1 MATIQEILFPTDLS
15 PAADQAFDHAR
26 FLCERFQASLTLYH
40 AVQVPDHQHAHWA
53 FAHGHELWIEAERRA
68 RECLVRRAETL
79 TVSHRVMVER
89 HASVRRSVVEAIRT
103 LQPDLTVLSTHGRE
117 GLAHLLLGSIAEDV
131 MQHAFRSI
139 LCLREPDHGPA
150 LPYRRILVPT
160 DLSIASCLAFPMA
173 ALFARTFSAQLV
185 ALHVIPKTTLRSLS
199 GVPSSEE
206 VMVPSEAV
214 VARFCRTEFA
224 QLPLSVRVET
234 GTVWDRICRVAAEE
248 RADLIVMATRGH
260 DSLADRVLGSNTE
273 RVVRHAPCP
282 VLIS

>member
-1 MATIQEILFPTDLS
+1 MATIQEILYPTDLS

-26 FLCERFQASLTLYH
+26 FLSERFQASLTLYH

-68 RECLVRRAETL
+68 KECLARRAQTL
-79 TVSHRVMVER
+79 TVSHRVIVER
-89 HASVRRSVVEAIRT
+89 HASVRRSLVDKIRT
-103 LQPDLTVLSTHGRE
+103 LQPDLTVLTTHGRE
-117 GLAHLLLGSIAEDV
+117 GLAHLLLGSLAEDV
-131 MQHAFRSI
+131 LQHAFRSI

-173 ALFARTFSAQLV
+173 ALFARTFSAEVV
-185 ALHVIPKTTLRSLS
+185 ALHVVPPATLRSLAGDTS
-199 GVPSSEE
+199 AQTVEVASE
-206 VMVPSEAV
+206 SAV
-214 VARFCRTEFA
+214 TRFCRSEFG
-224 QLPLSVRVET
+224 QIPLSVRVEA
-234 GTVWDRICRVAAEE
+234 GTVWDRICKVAEEE

-260 DSLADRVLGSNTE
+260 DSLADRVVGSNTE

-282 VLIS
+282 VLVS

>member
-1 MATIQEILFPTDLS
+1 MAKVKEILFPTDLS

-26 FLCERFQASLTLYH
+26 FLSERFQAHLTLYH
-40 AVQVPDHQHAHWA
+40 AVQVPDHRHAHWA
-53 FAHGHELWIEAERRA
+53 FAHGHEIWLEAERRA
-68 RECLVRRAETL
+68 KECLVRRADTL
-79 TVSHRVMVER
+79 TVSHRVVVER
-89 HASVRRSVVEAIRT
+89 HASVRRSLVETIRT
-103 LQPDLTVLSTHGRE
+103 LQPDLTVLTTHGRE

-131 MQHAFRSI
+131 VQHAFRSI

-173 ALFARTFSAQLV
+173 ALFARTFSAEV
-185 ALHVIPKTTLRSLS
+185 VVLHVASQGTLRSLVGELS
-199 GVPSSEE
+199 VDTVEE
-206 VMVPSEAV
+206 PSEALV
-214 VARFCRTEFA
+214 TRLCRSEFA
-224 QLPLSVRVET
+224 QLPLTVRLET

-273 RVVRHAPCP
+273 RVVRHASCP

>member
-1 MATIQEILFPTDLS
+1 MATIKEILFPTDLS

-26 FLCERFQASLTLYH
+26 YLCDRFEASLTFYH

-53 FAHGHELWIEAERRA
+53 FAHGSEIWAEAERRA
-68 RECLVRRAETL
+68 KECLQRRAETL
-79 TVSHRVMVER
+79 SVTSRVVVER
-89 HASVRRSVVEAIRT
+89 HPSVRQGLVETMRC
-103 LQPDLTVLSTHGRE
+103 LQPDLTVLTTHGRD

-131 MQHAFRSI
+131 AQHAFGAI

-150 LPYRRILVPT
+150 LPYRRILIPT

-173 ALFARTFSAQLV
+173 ALFARTFSAEV
-185 ALHVIPKTTLRSLS
+185 VVLHVATRSTLRSL
-199 GVPSSEE
+199 GTPAPETAEVPT
-206 VMVPSEAV
+206 EAA
-214 VARFCRTEFA
+214 VARFCRAEFA
-224 QLPLSVRVET
+224 PTPLSVRVET
-234 GTVWDRICRVAAEE
+234 GTVWDRICRVATEE
-248 RADLIVMATRGH
+248 RADLIVMSTRGH